1 MSKKRI
7 RLLTLIS
14 YKFLPAKLGG
24 HLAHLY
30 FHNYISEYADS
41 IVIGHK
47 ANDRNASEEKLK
59 FSLLKIFKNNIL
71 TYSQTYYL
79 PKILK
84 TIKEEKI
91 DIILCSHP
99 YLGLLGILASH
110 IRKKPLLT
118 YSHNIEAE
126 RFRSLNKWWWKI
138 LFYYEK
144 WVMKNSQLVFF
155 VTNEDRLWA
164 IKNYALSDDKCI
176 VSPFG
181 INLTEKPI
189 KDTKYKE
196 VLCHQLNVDLNTKLL
211 YFAGSYNYHPN
222 DEAVENILFEIY
234 PRLSKYRNDFKIL
247 IIGKGLNEVLVK
259 KINETKGAVIYL
271 GFVENINDI
280 LYSADLMLNPMLSGG
295 GIKTKAVE
303 ALGNNIKVV
312 STENGSFGL
321 DVESCQGMVWISTDD
336 NWSHFAE
343 NINLALNSEIE
354 ISEKFYSYYS
364 WKNVTRRIVDE
375 LDRLIS
381 L

>member
-47 ANDRNASEEKLK
+47 ANERNASEEKIK
-59 FSLLKIFKNNIL
+59 FSLLKIFKNNVL
-71 TYSQTYYL
+71 TYSQIYYL

-144 WVMKNSQLVFF
+144 WIMNSSQLVFF
-155 VTNEDRLWA
+155 VTNEDRIWA
-164 IKNYALSDDKCI
+164 IKNYSLSDDKCI

-181 INLTEKPI
+181 INLIEKPI
-189 KDTKYKE
+189 KDKKHKE
-196 VLCHQLNVDLNTKLL
+196 TLCHRLNIDLNTKLL

-259 KINETKGAVIYL
+259 KINDTKGVVIYL

-321 DVESCQGMVWISTDD
+321 DQEACQDMLWKSQDD
-336 NWSHFAE
+336 DWPSFVE
-343 NINLALNSEIE
+343 NINLALNSQIE

-375 LDRLIS
+375 LEGVSLI
-381 L
+381 

>member
-1 MSKKRI
+1 M
-7 RLLTLIS
+7 
-14 YKFLPAKLGG
+14 
-24 HLAHLY
+24 
-30 FHNYISEYADS
+30 
-41 IVIGHK
+41 
-47 ANDRNASEEKLK
+47 
-59 FSLLKIFKNNIL
+59 
-71 TYSQTYYL
+71 
-79 PKILK
+79 
-84 TIKEEKI
+84 
-91 DIILCSHP
+91 CSHP
-99 YLGLLGILASH
+99 YLGLLGYIAS
-110 IRKKPLLT
+110 RMGKKPLLT
-118 YSHNIEAE
+118 YSHNIEAD
-126 RFRSLNKWWWKI
+126 RFKSLNKWWWKI

-144 WVMKNSQLVFF
+144 WVMNSSQLVFF
-155 VTNEDRLWA
+155 VTNEDRIWA
-164 IKNYALSDDKCI
+164 IKNYALSDDKSI

-181 INLTEKPI
+181 INLIEKPI

-196 VLCHQLNVDLNTKLL
+196 ALCHRLNIDLHTKLL

-321 DVESCQGMVWISTDD
+321 DVESCQGMLWISKDD
-336 NWSHFAE
+336 NWSHFVE
-343 NINLALNSEIE
+343 NINLALNSETE
-354 ISEKFYSYYS
+354 ISGKFYFYYS

-375 LDRLIS
+375 LDRVSLI
-381 L
+381 

>member
-1 MSKKRI
+1 MCH
-7 RLLTLIS
+7 RL
-14 YKFLPAKLGG
+14 
-24 HLAHLY
+24 
-30 FHNYISEYADS
+30 
-41 IVIGHK
+41 
-47 ANDRNASEEKLK
+47 
-59 FSLLKIFKNNIL
+59 NI
-71 TYSQTYYL
+71 
-79 PKILK
+79 
-84 TIKEEKI
+84 
-91 DIILCSHP
+91 
-99 YLGLLGILASH
+99 
-110 IRKKPLLT
+110 
-118 YSHNIEAE
+118 
-126 RFRSLNKWWWKI
+126 
-138 LFYYEK
+138 
-144 WVMKNSQLVFF
+144 
-155 VTNEDRLWA
+155 
-164 IKNYALSDDKCI
+164 
-176 VSPFG
+176 
-181 INLTEKPI
+181 
-189 KDTKYKE
+189 
-196 VLCHQLNVDLNTKLL
+196 DLNTKLL